1 MQRKPTILVQN
12 NDFDANQLTQSL
24 FDSGKGQT
32 GAIVSFIGYVRDY
45 QPNQTTDTLFLE
57 HYPGMCE
64 REITELCN
72 QAMQRWDIID
82 CTVVHRVGELPYTDQ
97 IVYVGV
103 SSVHRGQAFMA
114 CEFIIDTLKTRA
126 PFWKRETLKDGDSF
140 WVQQNESDARK
151 TASWAQSKISS

>member
-1 MQRKPTILVQN
+1 MQRNPTVLVQN
-12 NDFDANQLTQSL
+12 DDFDANQLTQDL
-24 FDSGKGQT
+24 FQSSKGQT

-82 CTVVHRVGELPYTDQ
+82 CTVVHRVGELGYTDQ

-126 PFWKRETLKDGDSF
+126 PFWKRENLKSGDSF
-140 WVQQNESDARK
+140 WVQQDESDARK
-151 TASWAQSKISS
+151 TASWAQSKTN